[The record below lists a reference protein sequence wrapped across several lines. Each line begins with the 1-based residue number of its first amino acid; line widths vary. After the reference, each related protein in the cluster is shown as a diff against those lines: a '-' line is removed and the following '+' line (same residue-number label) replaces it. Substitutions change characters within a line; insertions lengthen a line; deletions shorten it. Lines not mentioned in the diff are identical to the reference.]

1 VSRERRFFAPD
12 LGGETVVL
20 AADEAHHL
28 TEVLRVAEGAQV
40 VLFDGQGRAARAEV
54 LQIAPEVR
62 LRLLAS
68 EPSRESSLNLAIAVS
83 PPKGD
88 RMDLVVQKLTELGAQ
103 RIVPLLT
110 VRGEVDRAACSRRL
124 ERWRRI
130 ALESCKQCGRSRV
143 PELEPPREVSE
154 VLREAV
160 ARVFLAQ
167 PGGIPLARVTPQGP
181 SILVLVGPEGGWSRE
196 ELDLAA
202 SLQVASLG
210 LGPRTLRTETAA
222 IAAAALVQFLA
233 GDLSG
238 D

>member
-20 AADEAHHL
+20 AAEEAHHL
-28 TEVLRVAEGAQV
+28 TDVLRLTEGAEV
-40 VLFDGQGRAARAEV
+40 VLFDGKGSAARAEV
-54 LQIAPEVR
+54 VQVEPQVR
-62 LRLLAS
+62 LRLLGG
-68 EPSRESSLNLAIAVS
+68 EPSRESPLDLAIAVS

-88 RMDLVVQKLTELGAQ
+88 RMELIVQKLTELGAR

-110 VRGEVDRAACSRRL
+110 ERGEVDRGACSRKV

-143 PELEPPREVSE
+143 PELAPPQEFSE
-154 VLREAV
+154 VLRDH
-160 ARVFLAQ
+160 ARAFLAQ
-167 PGGIPLARVTPQGP
+167 PGGSPLAMTPRGP
-181 SILVLVGPEGGWSRE
+181 SILVLVGPEGGWSQE

-202 SLQVASLG
+202 SRQVASLG

-233 GDLSG
+233 GDLAA